1 MHGLKIKKLGI
12 LFKIEIRIWGNF
24 LDDRDVIIS
33 CEHEHFISQTNIVNL
48 WYDNQ
53 VNARV
58 YIRDNI
64 VL

>member
-1 MHGLKIKKLGI
+1 MGWRFDNVKFEIKIC
-12 LFKIEIRIWGNF
+12 GNF
-24 LDDRDVIIS
+24 LDHRDVIIR
-33 CEHEHFISQTNIVNL
+33 CEREHFISQTNIVNL